1 MANLKATQWIRGR
14 KDIFKKV
21 EDALSGGNKPVVW
34 MHCAS
39 LGEYEQGRPVLE
51 EIKRSYPDYFLLVT
65 FFSPSGYEITKSDN
79 VGDAVFYLPIDSA
92 GNARKF
98 IQLIKPQLVIWV
110 KYEYWFYYLRELHR
124 LKVPV
129 LLISGIFRNDQP
141 FFKWYGTL
149 WRTMLKFFAHFF
161 IQNNA
166 SGELLQSAGVTNFSL
181 SGDTRFDRV
190 IDIEKNFRDVPGIEN
205 FCAGKQVIVAGST
218 WEDDEALLIHY
229 AIANPHIKI
238 ILAPH
243 EVDEENV
250 LDIKKEFPGS
260 ILYSKLMNSDLTI
273 TKTGNCLII
282 DAVGLLSRIYKYAD
296 ITYVGG
302 GFGNDGVHNVLEPAV
317 YSKPVIFGPEYEK
330 YFEAEELIECG
341 GGYDISN
348 ALELENLLNDMFSD
362 AEKLKAYG
370 RAAGKYVQ
378 ERSGASQK
386 IIEFIQEKRL
396 LIN

>member
-1 MANLKATQWIRGR
+1 
-14 KDIFKKV
+14 
-21 EDALSGGNKPVVW
+21 